1 MACGVLGALRSVNEV
16 DRDAAV
22 GVLLSA
28 ALIGIGLTAA
38 CYAPFWDG
46 LNTFTGLGQQLRPLY
61 YNSSIIGFVTGPFVL
76 IVPTAHQASVDKT
89 VRLIFYAI
97 FAIYAYLQTQRLWV
111 LGPAGPPREA
121 VTAAAKIRF
130 AALVFR

>member
-76 IVPTAHQASVDKT
+76 IVPAPHPPSVANT
-89 VRLIFYAI
+89 PRPLF
-97 FAIYAYLQTQRLWV
+97 
-111 LGPAGPPREA
+111 PP
-121 VTAAAKIRF
+121 ISPIPPSSPPPP
-130 AALVFR
+130 LCPP